1 LDLLPGNVFQVIF
14 YSFGEDSWRNGRS
27 TVNPVVAFIARVM
40 HHAREV
46 KSATA
51 GPAKCA
57 ATWRA
62 PYLRR

>member
-1 LDLLPGNVFQVIF
+1 MIF
-14 YSFGEDSWRNGRS
+14 YSFGENLWRNGRS
-27 TVNPVVAFIARVM
+27 AFNPVIAFVARVM

-46 KSATA
+46 ESATA

>member
-1 LDLLPGNVFQVIF
+1 MIF
-14 YSFGEDSWRNGRS
+14 YSIGEDSWRNGRS
-27 TVNPVVAFIARVM
+27 PLNPVIRLCARVM

-46 KSATA
+46 ESATA